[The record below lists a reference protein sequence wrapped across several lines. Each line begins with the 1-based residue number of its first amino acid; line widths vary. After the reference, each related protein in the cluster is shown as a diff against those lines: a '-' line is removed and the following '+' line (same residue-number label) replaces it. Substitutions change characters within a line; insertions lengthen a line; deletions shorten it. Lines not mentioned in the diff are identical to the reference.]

1 MSGLLV
7 LGIAGAIVIISAYMF
22 ARQYG
27 SGSDDDDGGKPG
39 QP

>member
-1 MSGLLV
+1 MWSGLLV
-7 LGIAGAIVIISAYMF
+7 LGIAGAIFIISAYIF

-27 SGSDDDDGGKPG
+27 GGSGDDDGPP

>member
-7 LGIAGAIVIISAYMF
+7 LGIAGAIVIISAYVF

-27 SGSDDDDGGKPG
+27 GGNDDGGKPG